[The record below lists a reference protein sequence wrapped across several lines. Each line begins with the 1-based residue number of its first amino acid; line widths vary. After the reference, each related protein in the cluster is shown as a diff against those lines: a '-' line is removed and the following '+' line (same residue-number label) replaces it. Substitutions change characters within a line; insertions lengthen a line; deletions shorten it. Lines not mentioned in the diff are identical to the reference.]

1 MVSLRS
7 GGSWEPPAWE
17 PGTSSPTQ
25 DHATRQGTPASS
37 ATRQRTPSYQRSGH
51 ATPQQQFSRPQSA
64 QSKDGS
70 LAMSELQNSM
80 QPLQPQYEG
89 IHVYCLQT
97 FC

>member
-7 GGSWEPPAWE
+7 GGSWEPPAWA
-17 PGTSSPTQ
+17 PDTSSPTQ
-25 DHATRQGTPASS
+25 EHGTRQGTPVGGD
-37 ATRQRTPSYQRSGH
+37 TRLRPTSRQRSGH

-70 LAMSELQNSM
+70 LAMSELQNSV

-89 IHVYCLQT
+89 I
-97 FC
+97 FCSKLTRSR